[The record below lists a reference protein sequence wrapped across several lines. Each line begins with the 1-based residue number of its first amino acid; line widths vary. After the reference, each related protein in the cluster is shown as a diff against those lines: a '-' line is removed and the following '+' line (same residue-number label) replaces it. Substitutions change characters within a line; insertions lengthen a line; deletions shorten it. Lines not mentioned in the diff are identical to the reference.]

1 MKNYTSIVP
10 RHEEGKIIDTES
22 SETFSTVE
30 EAKSFYQHARAR
42 LMDVNNWHQICG
54 TLSAKFQLVDAAGNE
69 VQRPVQKQDYFKID
83 IPGPGP
89 SSGHGYDWVEV
100 EEIREVSVDDVES
113 IGIRVRPT
121 SSPVNDGE
129 DVSHFYSPDATSS
142 FIVTREGNTVTV
154 SVYDRNTKPNEEAT
168 GADLLRDK
176 AIGAGAVTIFSK
188 LQWKALVKGI
198 LERK

>member
-1 MKNYTSIVP
+1 M
-10 RHEEGKIIDTES
+10 
-22 SETFSTVE
+22 
-30 EAKSFYQHARAR
+30 
-42 LMDVNNWHQICG
+42 
-54 TLSAKFQLVDAAGNE
+54 
-69 VQRPVQKQDYFKID
+69 
-83 IPGPGP
+83 
-89 SSGHGYDWVEV
+89 EV

-176 AIGAGAVTIFSK
+176 AIGARAVTIFSK